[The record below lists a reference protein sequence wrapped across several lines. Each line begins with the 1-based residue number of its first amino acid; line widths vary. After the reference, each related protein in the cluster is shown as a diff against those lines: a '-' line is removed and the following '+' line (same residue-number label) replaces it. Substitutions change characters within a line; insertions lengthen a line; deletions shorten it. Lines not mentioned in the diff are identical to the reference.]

1 MKKFFCCLG
10 LFFSGFVINTTL
22 AYLLIILTITMLN
35 SSVPTFFMLDIVI
48 LILIVVGI
56 TLIIQLFRKK
66 LNINAPMFIISF
78 QLPTAILNTAYF
90 ISFKL
95 DRPLLD
101 FNLYNWNDP
110 LLGDALNYLLSLATS
125 ISSTI
130 ILYLT
135 VITCLV
141 IYIVRKI
148 SEKRN
153 SKLEMI

>member
-1 MKKFFCCLG
+1 MKKFLCCLG

-22 AYLLIILTITMLN
+22 AYLLLLLTITMLT
-35 SSVPTFFMLDIVI
+35 SFVPTVFMLDIVI

-56 TLIIQLFRKK
+56 TLVIQLFRKK
-66 LNINAPMFIISF
+66 FNINAPVFIISF
-78 QLPTAILNTAYF
+78 QLPTAILSTSYSIF
-90 ISFKL
+90 IKFSGFSF
-95 DRPLLD
+95 DI
-101 FNLYNWNDP
+101 
-110 LLGDALNYLLSLATS
+110 LGTPETEYVFTLATS

-141 IYIVRKI
+141 IYIVRKV

-153 SKLEMI
+153 SKLELNSI

>member
-22 AYLLIILTITMLN
+22 AY
-35 SSVPTFFMLDIVI
+35 
-48 LILIVVGI
+48 
-56 TLIIQLFRKK
+56 
-66 LNINAPMFIISF
+66 
-78 QLPTAILNTAYF
+78 F

-101 FNLYNWNDP
+101 FSLYNWNDP

-141 IYIVRKI
+141 IYIVKKRI
-148 SEKRN
+148 SKAEFN
-153 SKLEMI
+153 SI

>member
-35 SSVPTFFMLDIVI
+35 SSVPTFFMIDIVI
-48 LILIVVGI
+48 LILIAVGI
-56 TLIIQLFRKK
+56 TLVIQLFRKK

-78 QLPTAILNTAYF
+78 QLPTAVLSTAYF
-90 ISFKL
+90 IFIK
-95 DRPLLD
+95 
-101 FNLYNWNDP
+101 FNGFLFNILNDSEMEYI
-110 LLGDALNYLLSLATS
+110 LTLATS

-141 IYIVRKI
+141 IYIVRKV

-153 SKLEMI
+153 SKLELNSI